1 MATNRMN
8 NNRRKEIKKIIE
20 QLKEL
25 QSRIEDVRDDE
36 QDSLDNIPES
46 LQESERYET
55 SEAAL
60 ENLDVSVDTI
70 EELINILSESAV

>member
-8 NNRRKEIKKIIE
+8 NNRRKEIKKIIK
-20 QLKEL
+20 QLEEL

-46 LQESERYET
+46 LQESERYEI

-70 EELINILSESAV
+70 EELINILSESVV